1 MQDWWVHKLYYGDG
15 PVMLAAWVFWV
26 IFSITL
32 HELGHGWAAIR
43 QGDETPR
50 ETGHMTWNPL
60 VHMGPWSLAMFALI
74 GIAWGLMPTD
84 PSRYRSGRRGRVIVA
99 LAGPFVNVVLAF
111 ICLTAL
117 GLWLRFGATG
127 SPFDVK
133 LVTFLS
139 TGGMLNVLLAGFNL
153 LPIPPLD
160 GSQVLMGLSWR
171 AYRWYGN
178 PIVRQYAFFG
188 ILALFFI
195 FRLGTY
201 AFLWANQV
209 SLAYLGLMRLI
220 LGAPGATG

>member
-1 MQDWWVHKLYYGDG
+1 M
-15 PVMLAAWVFWV
+15 
-26 IFSITL
+26 
-32 HELGHGWAAIR
+32 
-43 QGDETPR
+43 
-50 ETGHMTWNPL
+50 
-60 VHMGPWSLAMFALI
+60 
-74 GIAWGLMPTD
+74 
-84 PSRYRSGRRGRVIVA
+84 IVA

-127 SPFDVK
+127 SAFDTK
-133 LVTFLS
+133 LVTFLL

-178 PIVRQYAFFG
+178 PMVRHYAFFG